1 MKMWS
6 LNWKINC
13 DDHSSLSVFL
23 LLLFLQV
30 HPKGYFDNYSKN
42 DNNNNNNNNII
53 IILHVV

>member
-1 MKMWS
+1 
-6 LNWKINC
+6 
-13 DDHSSLSVFL
+13 VFL

-42 DNNNNNNNNII
+42 DNNNNNDNNNI